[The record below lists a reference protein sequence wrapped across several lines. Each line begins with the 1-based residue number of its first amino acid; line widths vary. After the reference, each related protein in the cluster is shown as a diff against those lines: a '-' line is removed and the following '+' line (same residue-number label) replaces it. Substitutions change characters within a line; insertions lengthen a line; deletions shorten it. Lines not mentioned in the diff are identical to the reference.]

1 MLDLHQVALGVGTV
15 FHIRILAGIAQGS
28 SMSAVE
34 QNDVLDTHLVC
45 LDVGFERVVVLSRT
59 D

>member
-15 FHIRILAGIAQGS
+15 FHVRILAGIAQGS

-45 LDVGFERVVVLSRT
+45 LNVGL